1 MDAALSHVMSKAV
14 GCGCRHGY
22 GERVPEER
30 KGFTYGFVAYLIWG
44 LFPLYWKLL
53 DHSGA
58 VELLAHRVLWSL
70 VTIVLLVAG
79 LRKFGQVK
87 ALLREPRRR
96 WPLMAAA
103 LLISVNWGTYIWGVN
118 NGRVVETSLG
128 YFITPLFTVLL
139 GVIVLK
145 ERLRSLQWVAL
156 AIAFIA
162 VVGLTIE
169 NGRPPWVAIILTFS
183 FGLYG
188 LAKKQAGA
196 GAIEGMAVESGTVA
210 PLALAAIVV
219 LGARGDATVTHHGT
233 GYLVLVL
240 LTGPITAVPLLLF
253 GAAATRV
260 SMTTLGLLNYIAPIM
275 QFICGVLIFREAMSP
290 MRWAGFSLV
299 WLALVIFTYD
309 GMTRRRR
316 SLALERAAV
325 TASAA

>member
-1 MDAALSHVMSKAV
+1 M
-14 GCGCRHGY
+14 
-22 GERVPEER
+22 PEER
-30 KGFTYGFVAYLIWG
+30 RGFTYGFAAYLIWG
-44 LFPLYWKLL
+44 LFPLYWRLL

-70 VTIVLLVAG
+70 LTIVLLVAG

-103 LLISVNWGTYIWGVN
+103 FLISVNWGTYIWGVN

-156 AIAFIA
+156 AVAFIA

-275 QFICGVLIFREAMSP
+275 QFLCGVLIFHEAMSP
-290 MRWAGFSLV
+290 MRWLGFSLV

-316 SLALERAAV
+316 SHEVSRRGAQGLDETRMVPDRGGAG
-325 TASAA
+325 